1 MKLKIKQMLVTVEW
15 TQNEL
20 ENRLL
25 DIIQMKNRGTKRWK
39 IQKCS

>member
-1 MKLKIKQMLVTVEW
+1 MLVTVDW

-25 DIIQMKNRGTKRWK
+25 GIIQMKNRGTKRWK
-39 IQKCS
+39 I